1 MSTPDLTPLATT
13 ACASEAA
20 APGLRADPL
29 DALRGLALVW
39 MAGFHFCFDLKMQ
52 GFLRANFYTDPL
64 WTHQRVAIVSLF
76 LLCAGV
82 GQALALHQGQ
92 TWPRFWRRWVQ
103 IVSCA
108 LAVTVASRVMFPN
121 SFITFGVL
129 HAMALLLIATRCLG
143 QARCPPALL
152 LLVGLAVIAAPR
164 ALADPFFDS
173 RWTNWVGFVTRRPP
187 TEDFVPVFPWW
198 GVMLIGL
205 AAGQWMLQHRPRWL
219 QGSRFTSAPGR
230 ALAGLGRWSLSF
242 YMLHQVVLVGLVTA
256 AAWWLRR

>member
-1 MSTPDLTPLATT
+1 MTPVAAPAP
-13 ACASEAA
+13 ASAA
-20 APGLRADPL
+20 APAGLRADRL

-39 MAGFHFCFDLKMQ
+39 MAGFHFCFDLKVQ
-52 GFLRANFYTDPL
+52 GFLRADFYTDPL
-64 WTHQRVAIVSLF
+64 WTRQRVAIVSLF

-92 TWPRFWRRWVQ
+92 TWARFWRRWVQ
-103 IVSCA
+103 IVGCA
-108 LAVTVASRVMFPN
+108 LLVTLASRVMFPS

-143 QARCPPALL
+143 QARCPPPVLL
-152 LLVGLAVIAAPR
+152 LIGLAVVGAPW
-164 ALADPFFDS
+164 AVADPFFDT
-173 RWTNWVGFVTRRPP
+173 RWTQWIGFVTRRPL

-205 AAGQWMLQHRPRWL
+205 AAGQWTLQHRPGWL
-219 QGSRFTSAPGR
+219 LGPRLTYALGR